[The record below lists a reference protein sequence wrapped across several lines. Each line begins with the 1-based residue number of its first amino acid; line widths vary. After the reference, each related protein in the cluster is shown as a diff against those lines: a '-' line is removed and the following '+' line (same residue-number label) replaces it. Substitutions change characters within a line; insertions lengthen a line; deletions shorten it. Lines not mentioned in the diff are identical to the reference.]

1 MTITK
6 AAVKLNSAWRRARPG
21 GRRLPVLFL
30 MSDPDRLP
38 DPRPYL
44 HRLPRGAGVIL
55 RCYEG
60 KSGDAP
66 SRVQAHYRRKAH
78 RLRKACH
85 ARGLWLLIAGDD
97 HLAAQARA
105 DGIHLGE
112 WRLGRGAWKRGP
124 ARARRGLVTA
134 SCHGRAALSRAA
146 AAGVDAV
153 LLAPVFATESHPDAR
168 ILGPLRF
175 AALVRQCRLP
185 VFALGGIGPAN
196 IGRLEPSGAAGIA
209 VIGAIIEDGEPP
221 RSHG

>member
-55 RCYEG
+55 RCYG
-60 KSGDAP
+60 ANPGDAP
-66 SRVQAHYRRKAH
+66 SPVQAR

-153 LLAPVFATESHPDAR
+153 LLAPVFATESHSDAR
-168 ILGPLRF
+168 ILGHLRF

-185 VFALGGIGPAN
+185 VFALGGVGPAN
-196 IGRLEPSGAAGIA
+196 IGRLAPTGAAGIA
-209 VIGAIIEDGEPP
+209 GIGFIIDRQPSRESP
-221 RSHG
+221 

>member
-55 RCYEG
+55 RCYG
-60 KSGDAP
+60 ANPGDAP
-66 SRVQAHYRRKAH
+66 SRVQVRRLA
-78 RLRKACH
+78 KACH
-85 ARGLWLLIAGDD
+85 TRGLWLLIAGDD

-153 LLAPVFATESHPDAR
+153 LLAPVFATESHSDAR
-168 ILGPLRF
+168 ILGHLRF

-196 IGRLEPSGAAGIA
+196 IGRLAPTGAAGIA
-209 VIGAIIEDGEPP
+209 GIGFIIDSQPSRESP
-221 RSHG
+221 